1 MSTPTGV
8 DPSVIARS
16 IAELHASEL
25 GASELRSALQAVVE
39 ATSTA
44 FGADGGGV
52 MLIDDQ
58 QALHYV
64 GATDGRAAAMEAAQE
79 ETGEGPCVDSLLT
92 DQIICTDDLLDD
104 PRWPELRAQ
113 VGPLGVR
120 AILGVPLHV
129 GPTTVGSLNVYRF
142 TAGTWQTSDLDAIS
156 AFGRVVEELLTAAMV
171 ARERHTIVDQLT
183 GALASRVVIERAVGV
198 VMASLDLD
206 PVRAFDALRRRARA
220 RRARVADVAA
230 EVVEARRFLAEGAH
244 GQGASA

>member
-1 MSTPTGV
+1 MTIPTGV
-8 DPSVIARS
+8 DPSVIAQS
-16 IAELHASEL
+16 IAELRASDL
-25 GASELRSALQAVVE
+25 GGSELRAALQSVVE

-79 ETGEGPCVDSLLT
+79 ETGEGPCVESLLT
-92 DQIICTDDLLDD
+92 DRIVSTEDLVDD

-120 AILGVPLHV
+120 AILGVPLHI

-142 TAGTWQTSDLDAIS
+142 TAGPWQGSDLDAIS
-156 AFGRVVEELLTAAMV
+156 AFGRVVEELLATAMV
-171 ARERHTIVDQLT
+171 ASQRHTIVDQLT
-183 GALASRVVIERAVGV
+183 GALSSRVTIERAVGV

-206 PVRAFDALRRRARA
+206 PVKAFDVLRRSARS

-230 EVVEARRFLAEGAH
+230 EVVAARRFSSEPTDVSGA
-244 GQGASA
+244 GS

>member
-1 MSTPTGV
+1 MTAGV
-8 DPSVIARS
+8 DAAVIARS
-16 IAELHASEL
+16 IEELRKSDL
-25 GASELRSALQAVVE
+25 GASELRAAVHAVVD
-39 ATSTA
+39 ATSDA

-92 DQIICTDDLLDD
+92 DQIVSTDDLLADV
-104 PRWPELRAQ
+104 RWPQLRDQ
-113 VGPLGVR
+113 IGQLGLR

-142 TAGTWQTSDLDAIS
+142 RPGGWAPSDLEAIS
-156 AFGRVVEELLTAAMV
+156 AFGRVVEELLATAMV

-183 GALASRVVIERAVGV
+183 QALANRVTIERAVGV
-198 VMASLDLD
+198 VMASMDLD
-206 PVRAFDALRRRARA
+206 PVRAFDTLRRSARS

-230 EVVEARRFLAEGAH
+230 EVVAARRFEEKV
-244 GQGASA
+244 STEEPS